1 LGSWGVGK
9 LGSWEVGKLGRG
21 LSNGLSRFW
30 IPACAGM
37 TKERNWKRKRLN
49 RQDAKEEI
57 KRVSCQDAKKDKEKK
72 VGRWEGKNELSKR

>member
-1 LGSWGVGK
+1 
-9 LGSWEVGKLGRG
+9 
-21 LSNGLSRFW
+21 
-30 IPACAGM
+30 M